1 MADTKE
7 ILYDTSY
14 DDQLAITDEPTADEI
29 DFDADT
35 DRLPPPPIP
44 DGVYFATVENA
55 GAKVDGTIRP
65 YRLSRWKNDMKDH
78 YQLQLKATIIA
89 PENPLIDGK
98 TVYSTGPE
106 HFRTAIKPD
115 TKTSSVL
122 VAGKA
127 LNGGQ
132 PLVGISELEHAKQL
146 DKILQGKP
154 TGYVYVRNELR
165 DVDAEIAA
173 TKAGGKGPKAIRGQ
187 RQIMGLE
194 LGKKS
199 DGTFSGRGI
208 HPETKTLCASRAY
221 LTEIKPHGYDPAK
234 PFG

>member
-1 MADTKE
+1 MADKD
-7 ILYDTSY
+7 ILYDDSY
-14 DDQLAITDEPTADEI
+14 DQQLATTDEPTTEEI
-29 DFDADT
+29 DYDADT

-44 DGVYFATVENA
+44 DGVYFATIENA
-55 GAKVDGTIRP
+55 GAKVDDAIRP
-65 YRLSRWKNDMKDH
+65 YRVSRWKNDVKDH

-89 PENPLIDGK
+89 PENPMIDGK
-98 TVYSTGPE
+98 VVYSTGPE

-132 PLVGISELEHAKQL
+132 PLAGVSELGHAQQL
-146 DKILQGKP
+146 DKILQTKP
-154 TGYVYVRNELR
+154 TGYIYVRNELR
-165 DVDAEIAA
+165 DVDAEIE
-173 TKAGGKGPKAIRGQ
+173 AGNAGRKGPKAVRGQ
-187 RQIMGLE
+187 KAIMALE

-208 HPETKTLCASRAY
+208 HPETGNLCPSRAY
-221 LTEIKPHGYDPAK
+221 LTEIKPYGYDPAK